1 LQQVVNAALTATG
14 SPQTIEIQP
23 EWYAAM
29 DALSEA
35 GRIAYRKFVYETP
48 GFLTYWQEATP
59 INELAQMPIGSRP
72 AKRQKGGF
80 ESIRAIPWV
89 FSWMQSRAIIPSWYG
104 VGKSLEAFC
113 GGQLEC
119 TGMDMLRSMYDRWPY
134 FKALIDNVQLDL
146 VKADMDIAAMYAELV
161 TDAELRDEIFND
173 LSEEHERA
181 YKFLCQILRQKELLT
196 QIPVIK
202 RSIERRNPYV
212 DPLNFIQVDLLRT
225 LRQMPEDDP
234 ERDVILQAVLSSVS
248 GIAAGMKTT
257 G

>member
-1 LQQVVNAALTATG
+1 
-14 SPQTIEIQP
+14 
-23 EWYAAM
+23 
-29 DALSEA
+29 
-35 GRIAYRKFVYETP
+35 
-48 GFLTYWQEATP
+48 
-59 INELAQMPIGSRP
+59 
-72 AKRQKGGF
+72 
-80 ESIRAIPWV
+80 
-89 FSWMQSRAIIPSWYG
+89 
-104 VGKSLEAFC
+104 
-113 GGQLEC
+113 
-119 TGMDMLRSMYDRWPY
+119 
-134 FKALIDNVQLDL
+134 
-146 VKADMDIAAMYAELV
+146 MDIAAMYAELV